1 MTSTHTTEVRDA
13 FAGECRQVTETLR
26 SVPAEA
32 WRRPALGQWNLR
44 ELVAHL
50 FRAVT
55 RVEAYLDQPV
65 PAHAVPSEPSSPM
78 ADRVTYWHMDLAG
91 EAAAIAQRARRDAP
105 TVHRPTAAAD
115 FEREW
120 QAVDARV
127 RSLPPDHLTSSL
139 RGPMLL
145 DEYLATRVVELV
157 VHHMDVRAALDLPP
171 ESDVGAAR
179 LTMAVLEGLL
189 GGPRPRN
196 LGRTRFILAATGRV
210 EVDDPRFPVLS

>member
-1 MTSTHTTEVRDA
+1 MPPFSSTEVRDA
-13 FAGECRQVTETLR
+13 FAAECRQVAATLA
-26 SVPAEA
+26 SVPSDA
-32 WRRPALGQWNLR
+32 WDRPALGQWTLH

-55 RVEAYLDQPV
+55 RVDAYLDQPIEV
-65 PAHAVPSEPSSPM
+65 PAGSAE
-78 ADRVTYWHMDLAG
+78 DRSAMPDRISYFQMDLAG
-91 EAAAIAQRARRDAP
+91 QAAAIAERARKDAATLDRD
-105 TVHRPTAAAD
+105 TAAAHFD
-115 FEREW
+115 RAW
-120 QAVDARV
+120 RACDARV
-127 RSLPPDHLTSSL
+127 RALPPDHITTSL

-171 ESDVGAAR
+171 QSDPAAAR
-179 LTMAVLEGLL
+179 LTMAILEGLL

-210 EVDDPRFPVLS
+210 EVDDRRFPVLS

>member
-1 MTSTHTTEVRDA
+1 MTSTHATEVRDA
-13 FAGECRQVTETLR
+13 FGGECRQITETLR
-26 SVPAEA
+26 SVPADA
-32 WRRPALGQWNLR
+32 WDRPALGQWNLH

-65 PAHAVPSEPSSPM
+65 PAHALPSEGSPPM
-78 ADRVTYWHMDLAG
+78 ADRVTYFHMDLAG
-91 EAAAIAQRARRDAP
+91 EAAAIAERARRDAP
-105 TVHRPTAAAD
+105 TVNRPTAAAD

-120 QAVDARV
+120 RAADARV
-127 RSLPPDHLTSSL
+127 RTLPPDHVTNSL
-139 RGPMLL
+139 RGAMRL
-145 DEYLATRVVELV
+145 DEYLATRVLELV

-171 ESDVGAAR
+171 QSDPAAAR